1 MKDKMRINLKFR
13 FNSGSLLAYFILSA
27 IIFIVLYL
35 AIWTLSVRAE
45 RIANLRH
52 DVKLIMGGITGSIL
66 GTAELDSQGLQ
77 DQSQSLMQEYL
88 NFTFD
93 SKKTQTQERAAK
105 VSVYF
110 LNPERQLIGEWV
122 SPDEIP
128 QECLDTRTEYFQ
140 PHRSPYPYL
149 VELTINTCSKNS
161 LDIFEYH
168 IISLPIMVSLAVI
181 QFWGLCIYAMLH
193 SIQYAGKLLEQ
204 TEDVDELLEKT
215 DRINWLNVRILA
227 QKAIQ
232 VRGKN
237 LQFYQ
242 TLILDAQHDIAKILD
257 SIHAKYQ
264 DKDLNYNVS
273 SIRGILQRLAIE
285 VRSSNEVYQ
294 DYTTPKDLVFDEIMQ
309 YIKTYFSNIEAVN
322 NLPKNIIVPVSDL
335 SLFERIIVNLS
346 SNAIKHSISPARIKL
361 FYANEY
367 FSLRIYSKVSFFSA
381 FNIHLAKLTN
391 RIDLKNVDS
400 PVFFKF
406 FGRDGRGLSIIKR
419 GLLKFKGKMIFTIEN
434 NIVETG
440 FDIPAHLLIDKKIDE
455 IPTQVNYRKKV
466 IFFKNEELIVFAK
479 EQGLT
484 SFLISL
490 EELNE
495 LIKNKDNEEKIE
507 IVSDDEI
514 NLPQSFILRLITKKE
529 RIKGLALNWIGD
541 SK

>member
-13 FNSGSLLAYFILSA
+13 FNSGSLLAYFIFSA

-35 AIWTLSVRAE
+35 IIWTLSVRAE

-122 SPDEIP
+122 SPEEIP

-161 LDIFEYH
+161 LDLFEYH

-181 QFWGLCIYAMLH
+181 LFWGICIYAMLH

-215 DRINWLNVRILA
+215 DKINWLNVRILA

-242 TLILDAQHDIAKILD
+242 TLILDAQHDVAKILD
-257 SIHAKYQ
+257 SISSKYQ

-294 DYTTPKDLVFDEIMQ
+294 DYTTPKDLIFDEIMQ
-309 YIKTYFSNIEAVN
+309 YIKTYFSNCEVTN
-322 NLPKNIIVPVSDL
+322 NLPHDIIVPVSDI

-346 SNAIKHSISPARIKL
+346 SNSIKHSITPSKVKL
-361 FYANEY
+361 FYTNEY
-367 FSLRIYSKVSFFSA
+367 FSLRVYSKVSIFSA
-381 FNIHLAKLTN
+381 VNIHLAKLTN

-419 GLLKFKGKMIFTIEN
+419 GLFKFKGKMIFTIEN
-434 NIVETG
+434 NVVETG
-440 FDIPAHLLIDKKIDE
+440 FDIPAQIMQNKVHDE
-455 IPTQVNYRKKV
+455 IPAVLSNRKKV
-466 IFFKNEELIVFAK
+466 IYFKNPELIHFA
-479 EQGLT
+479 EQQGLQ
-484 SFLISL
+484 SFLITAT
-490 EELNE
+490 ELTA
-495 LIKNKDNEEKIE
+495 LIKNKVSDEKIE
-507 IVSDDEI
+507 IVSDEEI
-514 NLPQSFILRLITKKE
+514 NLPQSFILRLVTKKE

>member
-1 MKDKMRINLKFR
+1 MRINLKFR
-13 FNSGSLLAYFILSA
+13 FNSGSLLAYFIFSA

-35 AIWTLSVRAE
+35 VIWTLSVRAE

-122 SPDEIP
+122 SPEEIP

-161 LDIFEYH
+161 LDLFEYH
-168 IISLPIMVSLAVI
+168 IISLPIMVSMAVI
-181 QFWGLCIYAMLH
+181 LFWGICIYAMLH

-215 DRINWLNVRILA
+215 DKINWLNVRILA

-242 TLILDAQHDIAKILD
+242 TLILDAQHDVAKILD
-257 SIHAKYQ
+257 SISTKYQ

-285 VRSSNEVYQ
+285 VRSSNEIYQ
-294 DYTTPKDLVFDEIMQ
+294 DYTTPKDLIFDEIMQ
-309 YIKTYFSNIEAVN
+309 YISTYFSNCEVTN
-322 NLPKNIIVPVSDL
+322 NLPKNIEVPVSDI

-346 SNAIKHSISPARIKL
+346 SNSIKHSISPSKVKL
-361 FYANEY
+361 YYANEY
-367 FSLRIYSKVSFFSA
+367 FSLRVYSKISLLSS

-400 PVFFKF
+400 PVLFKF

-419 GLLKFKGKMIFTIEN
+419 GIFKFKGKMIFTIEN
-434 NIVETG
+434 NVVETG
-440 FDIPAHLLIDKKIDE
+440 FDIPAHFYVNKKIDE
-455 IPTQVNYRKKV
+455 IPSYLLNRKKV
-466 IFFKNEELIVFAK
+466 IYFKNEELIQYAK
-479 EQGLT
+479 EQGLE
-484 SFLISL
+484 SFIITDNDLESL
-490 EELNE
+490 V
-495 LIKNKDNEEKIE
+495 KNKISEEKIE
-507 IVSDDEI
+507 IVSDEEL
-514 NLPQSFILRLITKKE
+514 NLPQSFILRIITKKE

-541 SK
+541 SR

>member
-13 FNSGSLLAYFILSA
+13 FNSGSLLAYFIFSA

-35 AIWTLSVRAE
+35 VIWTLSVRAE

-122 SPDEIP
+122 SPEEIP

-161 LDIFEYH
+161 LDLFEYH
-168 IISLPIMVSLAVI
+168 IISLPIMVSMAVI
-181 QFWGLCIYAMLH
+181 LFWGICIYAMLH

-215 DRINWLNVRILA
+215 DKINWLNVRILA

-242 TLILDAQHDIAKILD
+242 TLILDAQHDVAKILD
-257 SIHAKYQ
+257 SISTKYQ

-294 DYTTPKDLVFDEIMQ
+294 DYTTPKDLIFDEIMQ
-309 YIKTYFSNIEAVN
+309 YISTYFSNCEVTN
-322 NLPKNIIVPVSDL
+322 NLPKNIEVPVSDI

-346 SNAIKHSISPARIKL
+346 SNSIKHSITPSKVKL
-361 FYANEY
+361 YYANEY
-367 FSLRIYSKVSFFSA
+367 FSLRVYSKVSFLSA

-391 RIDLKNVDS
+391 RIDLKNIDS
-400 PVFFKF
+400 PVLFKF

-419 GLLKFKGKMIFTIEN
+419 GIFKFKGKMIFTIEN
-434 NIVETG
+434 NVVETG
-440 FDIPAHLLIDKKIDE
+440 FDIPAHFYVNKKIDE
-455 IPTQVNYRKKV
+455 IPSYLLNRKKV
-466 IFFKNEELIVFAK
+466 IYFKNGELIQFAK
-479 EQGLT
+479 EHGLENFIIT
-484 SFLISL
+484 ENDLESL
-490 EELNE
+490 V
-495 LIKNKDNEEKIE
+495 KNKISEEKIE
-507 IVSDDEI
+507 IVSDEEL
-514 NLPQSFILRLITKKE
+514 NLPQSFILRIITKKE